1 MSLNPF
7 RLIRESAISIKG
19 NARYV
24 VFLEPLFVIPHAM
37 LSSFMTLYML
47 ELGMDAKQVGLITSI
62 GLGVSVFFALISGY
76 ITDRIGR
83 RNATTVFD
91 AIGWGGAFF
100 IWAIARNFY
109 FFVAAAAINA
119 FFRIAMNSWNCLML
133 EDSLPEVRV
142 HIFNFLFIT
151 GVLGGFSAP
160 LGALL
165 VNKMTLVPAMRLM
178 LFISLAFASLLFIIR
193 HRRTTETVIGAQI
206 MESMKGVKA
215 SESFREYLPVLK
227 RMSGDRALILAFLLR
242 VLNFIQFT
250 VRNTFLAVLVT
261 ARLGFPAEVMALLAT
276 INSFVMMAAMV
287 FITPLLSRYTRN
299 WPISLGC
306 GFHIVATV
314 ILLLSPPSQSYV
326 LLVTAGVFIAL
337 GSAILSPRIDA
348 LVANAI
354 NNEERSVANSAMF
367 VIMLFISMPFGYIA
381 GVLSGIDQRLPFIMT
396 LTILLLC
403 LGVVRVSQKPKREP
417 ASS

>member
-1 MSLNPF
+1 MSQNPF
-7 RLIRESAISIKG
+7 RLIRDSAASITG

-37 LSSFMTLYML
+37 FSSFMTLYML
-47 ELGMDAKQVGLITSI
+47 ELGMDTAQVGLITSI
-62 GLGVSVFFALISGY
+62 GLGVSVFIAMISGY
-76 ITDRIGR
+76 VTDKIGR
-83 RNATTVFD
+83 RNATTLFD
-91 AIGWGGAFF
+91 AIGWCGAFF
-100 IWAIARNFY
+100 IWSIAQNFY
-109 FFVAAAAINA
+109 FFIAAAVINA
-119 FFRIAMNSWNCLML
+119 VFRIAMNSWNCLML

-151 GVLGGFSAP
+151 GILGGFAAP

-165 VNKMTLVPAMRLM
+165 VNRMTLVPAMRLM
-178 LFISLAFASLLFIIR
+178 LFIALAFASLLFVIR
-193 HRRTTETVIGAQI
+193 HRKTTETEVGTQI
-206 MESMKGVKA
+206 MASMKGVKA
-215 SESFREYLPVLK
+215 AESFKEYIPVLK
-227 RMSGDRALILAFLLR
+227 RMSRDRTLILAFLLR

-261 ARLGFPAEVMALLAT
+261 TRLGFPAEVMALLAT
-276 INSFVMMAAMV
+276 INSFVMMAVMV

-306 GFHIVATV
+306 GCHVVATL

-326 LLVTAGVFIAL
+326 LLVTAGLFISL
-337 GSAILSPRIDA
+337 GSAIVSPRIDA

-354 NNEERSVANSAMF
+354 NNEERSVANTAMF

-381 GVLSGIDQRLPFIMT
+381 GVLTGIDPRLPFVMT
-396 LTILLLC
+396 LAILLLC
-403 LGVVRVSQKPKREP
+403 LGVLRAAREP
-417 ASS
+417 AGG

>member
-1 MSLNPF
+1 
-7 RLIRESAISIKG
+7 
-19 NARYV
+19 
-24 VFLEPLFVIPHAM
+24 
-37 LSSFMTLYML
+37 ML

-151 GVLGGFSAP
+151 GVLGGFAAP
-160 LGALL
+160 IGALL
-165 VNKMTLVPAMRLM
+165 VNRMTLVPAMRLM
-178 LFISLAFASLLFIIR
+178 LFIALAFASLLFVIR
-193 HRRTTETVIGAQI
+193 HRRTTETEVGKQI
-206 MESMKGVKA
+206 MASMKGVRA
-215 SESFREYLPVLK
+215 ADSFKEYIPVLK
-227 RMSGDRALILAFLLR
+227 RMSGDRALLLAFLLR

-261 ARLGFPAEVMALLAT
+261 VRLGFPAEVMALFAT
-276 INSFVMMAAMV
+276 INSLVMMAAMV

-306 GFHIVATV
+306 GCHVVATV
-314 ILLLSPPSQSYV
+314 ILLLSPSSQSYV
-326 LLVTAGVFIAL
+326 LLVTAGLFIAL
-337 GSAILSPRIDA
+337 GSAIVSPRIDT

-354 NNEERSVANSAMF
+354 DNEERSVANSALCG
-367 VIMLFISMPFGYIA
+367 IMLFIGLPFGYIA
-381 GVLSGIDQRLPFIMT
+381 GVLSGIDPRLPFVMT
-396 LTILLLC
+396 LAILLLC
-403 LGVVRVSQKPKREP
+403 LGVLRAPMPVKNVDAETS
-417 ASS
+417 